1 MSTGATS
8 RELDFA
14 GLPATELQLPCGD
27 RVVVAHHGAHVLSW
41 VAGGRERL
49 YLSPQSVMDGH
60 AAIRGG
66 IPVCFPQFNQ
76 RGDLPKHGFARNQSW
91 TVKPPTLEV
100 DKAHLA
106 LSLIDSAAT
115 RQWWD
120 QAFEALLLVE
130 LTPGALQ
137 VQLVVRNTDSKPL
150 SFTGALHTYFAVSDV
165 AQARLRGLGGRAE
178 WDAVT
183 DHHASGAP
191 ELRFVGEFDRVY
203 AASDTGYVLQDG
215 QHRLSIEQDLGWA
228 HTVVWNP
235 GAAKCATL
243 SDMPADGWQHMLCV
257 EAAQV
262 YEPVC
267 IEPGDFWQGAQRLAV
282 MALEALQSTDCH
294 ASPAV
299 TTLSNLSP

>member
-8 RELDFA
+8 REVLFA
-14 GLPATELQLPCGD
+14 GLPATELLLPNGD

-49 YLSPQSVMDGH
+49 YLSPQSVMDGQ

-91 TVKPPTLEV
+91 TVKPARLE
-100 DKAHLA
+100 DDQAHLV
-106 LSLIDSAAT
+106 LTLNDSAAT

-120 QAFEALLLVE
+120 QAFEALLLIE

-137 VQLVVRNTDSKPL
+137 VDLAVRNTDSKPL

-165 AQARLRGLGGRAE
+165 AQARLFGLGGQAE
-178 WDAVT
+178 WDAVK
-183 DHHASGAP
+183 DRHATAAP
-191 ELRFVGEFDRVY
+191 ELRFLGEFDRVY
-203 AASDTGYVLQDG
+203 SAAPQGYELQDG
-215 QHRLSIEQDLGWA
+215 PHTLSIEQDMDWA
-228 HTVVWNP
+228 QTVVWNP
-235 GAAKCATL
+235 GAAKCAAL
-243 SDMPADGWQHMLCV
+243 ADMPADGWQHMLCV

-262 YEPVC
+262 YEPVG
-267 IEPGDFWQGAQRLAV
+267 IAPGDFWQGAQRLRV
-282 MALEALQSTDCH
+282 L
-294 ASPAV
+294 
-299 TTLSNLSP
+299 

>member
-1 MSTGATS
+1 MQSGATC
-8 RELDFA
+8 RELSFA

-49 YLSPQSVMDGH
+49 YLSPQSVMDGQ

-91 TVKPPTLEV
+91 TVKPAALEA
-100 DKAHLA
+100 DKAHLV
-106 LSLIDSAAT
+106 LSLSDSAAT

-120 QAFEALLLVE
+120 QAFEALLLIE

-137 VQLVVRNTDSKPL
+137 VELAVRNTDTKPL
-150 SFTGALHTYFAVSDV
+150 SFSGALHTYFAVNDV
-165 AQARLRGLGGRAE
+165 AQARLVGLGGMAE
-178 WDAVT
+178 WNAVN
-183 DHHASGAP
+183 DHHAKAAP

-203 AASDTGYVLQDG
+203 SAAPQGYELQDG
-215 QHRLSIEQDLGWA
+215 PHTLSIEQDMDWA

-235 GAAKCATL
+235 GAAKCAAL
-243 SDMPADGWQHMLCV
+243 ADMPADGWQHMLCV

-262 YEPVC
+262 YEPIR
-267 IEPGDFWQGAQRLAV
+267 IEPGDFWQGAQRLRV
-282 MALEALQSTDCH
+282 L
-294 ASPAV
+294 
-299 TTLSNLSP
+299 

>member
-14 GLPATELQLPCGD
+14 GLPATELLLPCGD

-41 VAGGRERL
+41 LAGGRERL

-76 RGDLPKHGFARNQSW
+76 RGDLPKHGFARHLCW
-91 TVKPPTLEV
+91 TTQPVRLAA
-100 DKAHLA
+100 DQAHLA
-106 LSLIDSAAT
+106 LRLSDSVST
-115 RQWWD
+115 RQWWG
-120 QAFEALLLVE
+120 QAFEALLLID
-130 LTPGALQ
+130 LTPGDLQ

-150 SFTGALHTYFAVSDV
+150 CFTGALHTYFSVSDL
-165 AQARLRGLGGRAE
+165 AQTRLLGLGGHAE

-183 DHHASGAP
+183 DRHASGAP

-203 AASDTGYVLQDG
+203 AASDAGYVLHDG
-215 QHRLSIEQDLGWA
+215 PHRLSIQQDQAWA
-228 HTVVWNP
+228 QTVVWNP
-235 GAAKCATL
+235 GAAKCSTL
-243 SDMPADGWQHMLCV
+243 VDMPAEAWQHMLCV

-262 YEPVC
+262 FEPVRLQA
-267 IEPGDFWQGAQRLAV
+267 GDFWQGGQRLSV
-282 MALEALQSTDCH
+282 
-294 ASPAV
+294 V
-299 TTLSNLSP
+299 